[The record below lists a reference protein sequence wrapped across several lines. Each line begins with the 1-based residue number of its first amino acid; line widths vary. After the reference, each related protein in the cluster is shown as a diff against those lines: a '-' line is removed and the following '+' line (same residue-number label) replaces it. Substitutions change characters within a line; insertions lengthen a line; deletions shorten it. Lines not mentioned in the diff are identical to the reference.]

1 MIQSLFDQ
9 LKTKMTSPSPVSLGK
24 AIQELQPNA
33 NTKAEVKKAEKEAT
47 QDLREAKEKQEAEP
61 HEAAEMR

>member
-1 MIQSLFDQ
+1 MVRDARAAL
-9 LKTKMTSPSPVSLGK
+9 LASPSRVPLGK

-33 NTKAEVKKAEKEAT
+33 NTKAEVKKAEKEAA
-47 QDLREAKEKQEAEP
+47 QDLREAKEKQETEP